1 MSCQECREDSCEH
14 SGSWASSCYFLSTG
28 PRSKA
33 LAHAHLYL
41 LPPFIPGSDEEGGK
55 DLDSHEAAMEALLE
69 AEYPADPIFADTTR
83 SRYTSKSRQPCFL
96 APGYTALGL
105 NAGKPCR
112 LSRELG
118 ATFYCKNWE
127 ARRNK
132 LAVLYPLRFE
142 GHECRVPPLQV
153 IIGREDGHTHTYYS
167 SEPLQSSPSAV
178 WMLHASDSK
187 QKAYSRL
194 PLLLTP
200 STSLQ
205 FPKDSRQP

>member
-1 MSCQECREDSCEH
+1 MPIFTFFHLS
-14 SGSWASSCYFLSTG
+14 FLEVMKKG
-28 PRSKA
+28 ERA
-33 LAHAHLYL
+33 LT
-41 LPPFIPGSDEEGGK
+41 
-55 DLDSHEAAMEALLE
+55 AMKRRWKH
-69 AEYPADPIFADTTR
+69 YWKHYPIFADTTR
-83 SRYTSKSRQPCFL
+83 SRYTSKSRPPCFL

-118 ATFYCKNWE
+118 ATIYCKNWE

-142 GHECRVPPLQV
+142 GHECRVPPLQA